1 MTTDL
6 HLVMHGVAIK
16 KHGTAAAIAGIID
29 RPVELVNAVIESAV
43 AGDRIIDA
51 DGKYMLSPAGHMI
64 VASEYSRFCGDLR
77 EDQGFVQAYEQFE
90 LINAELKQLITDWQT
105 MEVGGKRVN
114 NDHSDKDYD
123 AEIIDRLGDLHERF
137 EPILNRMVSTLARM
151 KVYREKLELALENA
165 EDGKIEWV
173 SAADIES
180 YHTVWFEMHEDLLRV
195 LGRVRD
201 E

>member
-6 HLVMHGVAIK
+6 HIVMHGVAIK
-16 KHGTAAAIAGIID
+16 KHGTAEMIAGIID
-29 RPVELVNAVIESAV
+29 RPLAMVERVLAQATESDRVVN
-43 AGDRIIDA
+43 A

-64 VASEYSRFCGDLR
+64 VMSEYSRFRDVLR
-77 EDQGFVQAYEQFE
+77 SNQPFVQAYDQFE
-90 LINAELKQLITDWQT
+90 IINKELKQLITDWQT
-105 MEVGGKRVN
+105 MEVGGKRVT

-123 AEIIDRLGDLHERF
+123 ADIIDKLGDLHERF
-137 EPILNRMVSTLARM
+137 EPILKRMIQAEARM
-151 KVYREKLELALENA
+151 SVYLNKLEAALEKA
-165 EDGKIEWV
+165 EDGDSQWV

>member
-6 HLVMHGVAIK
+6 HMVMHGVAIK
-16 KHGTAAAIAGIID
+16 KHGTAKAIAGIID
-29 RPVELVNAVIESAV
+29 KPLEVVESVLRQAAEQ
-43 AGDRIIDA
+43 DRVVDT

-64 VASEYSRFCGDLR
+64 VASEYSRFCHDLR
-77 EDQGFVQAYEQFE
+77 ANKAFVQAYEQFE
-90 LINAELKQLITDWQT
+90 IVNKELKQLITDWQT
-105 MEVGGKRVN
+105 MEVGGKRVT

-123 AEIIDRLGDLHERF
+123 ADIIDKLGDLHERF
-137 EPILNRMVSTLARM
+137 EPILKKMTQAEARM
-151 KVYREKLELALENA
+151 TVYENKLETALEKA
-165 EDGKIEWV
+165 EDGDPEWV
-173 SAADIES
+173 SAANIES

>member
-6 HLVMHGVAIK
+6 HIVMHGVAIK
-16 KHGTAAAIAGIID
+16 KHGTAAAIAGIIGRPLEMVEQTLKQAAETD
-29 RPVELVNAVIESAV
+29 RVV
-43 AGDRIIDA
+43 DT

-64 VASEYSRFCGDLR
+64 VASEYSRFCRELR
-77 EDQGFVQAYEQFE
+77 GNQAFVQSYDQFE
-90 LINAELKQLITDWQT
+90 LVNKELKQLITDWQT
-105 MEVGGKRVN
+105 MEVGGKRVT

-123 AEIIDRLGDLHERF
+123 ADIIDKLGDLHERF
-137 EPILNRMVSTLARM
+137 EPILKKMIQAEARM
-151 KVYREKLELALENA
+151 SVYLNKLEAALEKA
-165 EDGKIEWV
+165 EDGDSQWV

>member
-1 MTTDL
+1 MTPDL

-29 RPVELVNAVIESAV
+29 KPVELVSDVLAQAVV
-43 AGDRIIDA
+43 GDRVIDT
-51 DGKYMLSPAGHMI
+51 DGKYMLSPAGQMI
-64 VASEYSRFCGDLR
+64 VAGEYSRFCRELR
-77 EDQGFVQAYEQFE
+77 DDQSFVQAYDQFE
-90 LINAELKQLITDWQT
+90 LVNTELKQLITDWQT
-105 MEVGGKRVN
+105 MDVGGKRVS

-123 AEIIDRLGDLHERF
+123 DKIIDRLGELHERF
-137 EPILNRMVSTLARM
+137 EPILGRMVSALARL
-151 KVYREKLELALENA
+151 KVYSDKLEAALEKA
-165 EDGKIEWV
+165 EDGDIDWV
-173 SAADIES
+173 SAANLES